1 MPTSAPGKRIR
12 SESDRSAGNDLSET
26 RARLCHDCRARPH
39 PATRASRRT
48 LHARLIRSRGFT
60 LIEVVVVLLIITII
74 LGMVGV
80 NLTRDRS
87 DVLRDEA
94 QRLAL
99 VLQNAQQQAILEGRP
114 YGFTF
119 ADNGYR
125 FLRLNDKGRLV
136 PIEFDE
142 LLGPRTLP
150 PPIALAAGDS
160 PEDVP
165 KSTDTTKPED
175 PTQRRDLIVFDPS
188 GEFPAFTLV
197 LSLGDIF
204 WYVRGQT
211 DGQVLSSPLADASTG

>member
-1 MPTSAPGKRIR
+1 M
-12 SESDRSAGNDLSET
+12 
-26 RARLCHDCRARPH
+26 
-39 PATRASRRT
+39 
-48 LHARLIRSRGFT
+48 
-60 LIEVVVVLLIITII
+60 VLLIITII

-80 NLTRDRS
+80 NLTRNQS
-87 DVLRDEA
+87 DILRDEA

-125 FLRLNDKGRLV
+125 FLRLNDNGHLV
-136 PIEFDE
+136 SIEFDE

-150 PPIALAAGDS
+150 PPISLAPGASTG
-160 PEDVP
+160 EQA
-165 KSTDTTKPED
+165 KSADAATRP
-175 PTQRRDLIVFDPS
+175 DLIVFDPS

-211 DGQVLSSPLADASTG
+211 DGRVLSSPLPDAATG